1 MCKSEEL
8 SVSQTGHTGIRVA
21 TEMNSPY
28 KQLTRK
34 RHSLTK
40 EAQRQDSKHLFAS
53 IFGNHRILTILQP
66 KLEESKNATY
76 WKPSKKTTVKYSA
89 KDQVL
94 TKLQLKKKE
103 LWTLFSYEH
112 STGVFNHLSFVHLW
126 LSIFVH
132 YQVSDVF
139 ISKSFNTELES
150 FPNTNPIKLWFKEN
164 DGKPTRTRSKLS
176 QKKKNKL
183 SL

>member
-28 KQLTRK
+28 KQLTGK

-94 TKLQLKKKE
+94 TKLQLKKKRTVDIVF
-103 LWTLFSYEH
+103 LWTFNRCFQSFIICSLMTEH
-112 STGVFNHLSFVHLW
+112 ICTLS
-126 LSIFVH
+126 
-132 YQVSDVF
+132 
-139 ISKSFNTELES
+139 
-150 FPNTNPIKLWFKEN
+150 
-164 DGKPTRTRSKLS
+164 
-176 QKKKNKL
+176 
-183 SL
+183 SLRCFHF